1 MKKIVI
7 YVGVVLVIVVFIIL
21 YKSCQKNTI
30 ASYFEQ
36 DNEGWIVVGD
46 AQEGSAKPDYH
57 NNQGNSGGY
66 ISAEDNATGGHWFW
80 CAPEKFLGNRSS
92 SYGKKITFSL
102 KQSSTD
108 NQFDAEDVIL
118 FGDEKK
124 IVFYTS
130 MNPDIT
136 WTEYSVAL
144 AEEAGWKYNNSS
156 GDVVSKEDFNKI
168 LSNLTAIHIRGEFVS
183 GEDTGGLD
191 NVILFR

>member
-1 MKKIVI
+1 MKKSVI
-7 YVGVVLVIVVFIIL
+7 YIAVILVIVVFTIL
-21 YKSCQKNTI
+21 YKSCQRNTI

-57 NNQGNSGGY
+57 NNQGNPGGY

-124 IVFYTS
+124 IVFNTS

-136 WTEYSVAL
+136 WTEYSVTL
-144 AEEAGWKYNNSS
+144 AEEAGWKYNGSS
-156 GDVVSKEDFNKI
+156 GDVVSKEDFIKI

-191 NVILFR
+191 NVILF